1 MAYEKI
7 LLEQRDGIAFLKLN
21 DPGVLNAVSPQM
33 IAELGTVMP
42 EIAATGARCL
52 LITGEGRGFCS
63 GANVADVNR
72 RRGGGEGSKGGSGDS
87 LRTLYH
93 PFLLALRDLD
103 MPIVTAVNGAA
114 AGVGMSLAMMGDIV
128 CASKNAFFLQ
138 AFGRIGL
145 VPDGGSTFML
155 PRMVGWGRALELSL
169 LAERL
174 PAEKACEWGIVN
186 RLFDD
191 PESLMSGAWELA
203 GRLAKGPK
211 SLALIRK
218 AYWATWSNSYESQI
232 DLEARLQNE
241 AGRSSD
247 FKEGVQ
253 AFLEKRDAKFT
264 GK

>member
-1 MAYEKI
+1 MAYEKL
-7 LLEQRDGIAFLKLN
+7 LLEQREGIAFLTLN
-21 DPGVLNAVSPQM
+21 DPEVLNAVSPQM
-33 IAELGTVMP
+33 ITELGLVLP
-42 EIAATGARCL
+42 EIAGSGARCL
-52 LITGEGRGFCS
+52 LITGAGRGFCS
-63 GANVADVNR
+63 GANVADVNS
-72 RRGGGEGSKGGSGDS
+72 RRGGTKGGTGDL
-87 LRTLYH
+87 LRSKYH
-93 PFLLALRDLD
+93 PLLLALRDLE

-114 AGVGMSLAMMGDIV
+114 AGVGMSLALMGDIV

-145 VPDGGSTFML
+145 VPDGGSTFLL
-155 PRMVGWGRALELSL
+155 PRLVGWGRAIELSL

-174 PAEKACEWGIVN
+174 PAEKAFDWGIVN

-191 PESLMSGAWELA
+191 PQALMTGAWDMA
-203 GRLAKGPK
+203 GRLARGPK

-218 AYWATWSNSYESQI
+218 AYWATWANTYESQL

-247 FKEGVQ
+247 FTEGVQ

-264 GK
+264 GS

>member
-1 MAYEKI
+1 MAYEKV
-7 LLEQRDGIAFLKLN
+7 LLEFRDDIAFLKLN

-33 IAELGTVMP
+33 IADLGPAVQ
-42 EIAATGARCL
+42 EVGASGARCL

-72 RRGGGEGSKGGSGDS
+72 RRGSSKSGSGDS
-87 LRTLYH
+87 LRALYH
-93 PFLLALRDLD
+93 PLLLALRDLE

-145 VPDGGSTFML
+145 VPDGGSTFLL
-155 PRMVGWGRALELSL
+155 PRMVGWGRAVELSL

-174 PAEKACEWGIVN
+174 PAEKAFEWGIVN
-186 RLFDD
+186 RLYDD
-191 PESLMSGAWELA
+191 PAALMTGAREIA

-211 SLALIRK
+211 SLSLIRK
-218 AYWATWSNSYESQI
+218 AYWATWSNGYESQL

-241 AGRSSD
+241 AGRTSD

-253 AFLEKRDAKFT
+253 AFLEKRDANFT